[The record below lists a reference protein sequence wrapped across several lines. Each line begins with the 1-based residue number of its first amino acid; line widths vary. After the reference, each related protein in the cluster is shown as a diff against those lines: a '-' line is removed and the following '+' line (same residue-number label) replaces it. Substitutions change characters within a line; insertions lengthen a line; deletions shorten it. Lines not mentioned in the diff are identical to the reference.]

1 MQDACPCRAFAP
13 TVLKLITHNST
24 LASLKMRAPAS
35 NQFQTDGSQY
45 LPPPLTRPKTQK
57 NTKMETRIPR
67 IRSN

>member
-1 MQDACPCRAFAP
+1 
-13 TVLKLITHNST
+13 
-24 LASLKMRAPAS
+24 MRAPAS

-45 LPPPLTRPKTQK
+45 LPPPLTRPKMQK